1 MKRPDGHGRGG
12 WSRDCGHPGPLRR
25 PGLRFKLKPTA
36 TLNAT
41 QIARFPAKLPDR
53 ETNNLSGASA
63 PPACA
68 HRKSGITAQGER
80 QRKEASTLVSFLPAG
95 VLAPPRSCPRP
106 ERGGGRH
113 RSWGVEVAAP
123 PARGRGDLRTGRD
136 LPRPRALSRAQG
148 GHRTPRASGRRA
160 PGRTPRPGARG
171 PFRVAR
177 ACQASH
183 APCPGSQVWV
193 TGIDHLDPAYSH
205 CSRVGGVSGVSG
217 VRGVSD
223 PLPGSWPQPSIH
235 GQVPPAELIRNSNA
249 RPCTSASGGG
259 GVDTRGRETRLAR
272 ERARTP
278 GPRASS
284 PCGPAVST
292 ATLRPPR
299 TEVATRRGPP
309 LRTREPALPG
319 ALRAAL

>member
-106 ERGGGRH
+106 ERGGGAPSQLGCGGGSPSREGQ
-113 RSWGVEVAAP
+113 RGPSDGEGPAAATRTVPCPGRP
-123 PARGRGDLRTGRD
+123 PD
-136 LPRPRALSRAQG
+136 AQG
-148 GHRTPRASGRRA
+148 VRPAGARQDPAPWRSGPPPRGTCLPTISCSVPRKPGVGHRYRSPGPSLQPLFPGRRGQW
-160 PGRTPRPGARG
+160 GRRGPRGQRPPPRLLAAAKYPRPGSPRRAR
-171 PFRVAR
+171 
-177 ACQASH
+177 Q
-183 APCPGSQVWV
+183 
-193 TGIDHLDPAYSH
+193 
-205 CSRVGGVSGVSG
+205 
-217 VRGVSD
+217 
-223 PLPGSWPQPSIH
+223 
-235 GQVPPAELIRNSNA
+235 ELK
-249 RPCTSASGGG
+249 
-259 GVDTRGRETRLAR
+259 RETLHERLRRWRCRHSGTGNTA
-272 ERARTP
+272 
-278 GPRASS
+278 GPRAS
-284 PCGPAVST
+284 
-292 ATLRPPR
+292 
-299 TEVATRRGPP
+299 
-309 LRTREPALPG
+309 
-319 ALRAAL
+319 

>member
-136 LPRPRALSRAQG
+136 PPRPRALSRAQG
-148 GHRTPRASGRRA
+148 GHRTPRASGGGHQAGPRALALGAPSARHVLAKHLTLRA
-160 PGRTPRPGARG
+160 PEAR
-171 PFRVAR
+171 
-177 ACQASH
+177 C
-183 APCPGSQVWV
+183 GSQVSITWTQLTATV
-193 TGIDHLDPAYSH
+193 
-205 CSRVGGVSGVSG
+205 
-217 VRGVSD
+217 
-223 PLPGSWPQPSIH
+223 PGSAGSVGSAGSAGSATPS
-235 GQVPPAELIRNSNA
+235 QAL
-249 RPCTSASGGG
+249 
-259 GVDTRGRETRLAR
+259 GR
-272 ERARTP
+272 
-278 GPRASS
+278 SQ
-284 PCGPAVST
+284 VST
-292 ATLRPPR
+292 ARFPLPSSSGTQTRDPARAPPA
-299 TEVATRRGPP
+299 VAV
-309 LRTREPALPG
+309 
-319 ALRAAL
+319 

>member
-106 ERGGGRH
+106 ERGGGA
-113 RSWGVEVAAP
+113 VAAGVWRWRP
-123 PARGRGDLRTGRD
+123 LPRGAEGTFGRGGTRRGHAHCPVPREATGR
-136 LPRPRALSRAQG
+136 PGRQAGGRQAGPRALALGAPSAGTCLPSISRSVPRKPG
-148 GHRTPRASGRRA
+148 VGHRYRSPGPSLQPLFPGRRGQWGQWGPRGQRPPPRLLA
-160 PGRTPRPGARG
+160 AAKYPRPGSPRLAH
-171 PFRVAR
+171 
-177 ACQASH
+177 Q
-183 APCPGSQVWV
+183 
-193 TGIDHLDPAYSH
+193 
-205 CSRVGGVSGVSG
+205 
-217 VRGVSD
+217 
-223 PLPGSWPQPSIH
+223 
-235 GQVPPAELIRNSNA
+235 ELK
-249 RPCTSASGGG
+249 
-259 GVDTRGRETRLAR
+259 RETLHERLRRWRCRHSGTGNA
-272 ERARTP
+272 A
-278 GPRASS
+278 GPRAS
-284 PCGPAVST
+284 
-292 ATLRPPR
+292 
-299 TEVATRRGPP
+299 
-309 LRTREPALPG
+309 
-319 ALRAAL
+319 